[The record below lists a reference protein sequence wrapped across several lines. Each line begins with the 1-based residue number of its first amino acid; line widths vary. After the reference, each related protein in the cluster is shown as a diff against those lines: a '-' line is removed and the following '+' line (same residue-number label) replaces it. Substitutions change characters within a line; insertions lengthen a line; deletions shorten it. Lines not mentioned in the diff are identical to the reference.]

1 MPNALV
7 KDRVQSVVID
17 NIDNIIERFANE
29 LQLLCKICD
38 KPELQMVITTTYWS
52 PLFFG
57 FLKRY
62 KNMIMCIGAYLEA
75 AIYGKSNLLLQLNSK
90 LTKIDEVLHFVQQTN
105 YKNERTMIVCSA
117 AEEVYELVEMLK
129 SQSISHMFCNDAT
142 TLAQMG
148 MFRVGLD

>member
-7 KDRVQSVVID
+7 KERVQSVVID
-17 NIDNIIERFANE
+17 NIDIIIERFGNE

-105 YKNERTMIVCSA
+105 YQNERTMIVCSE

-148 MFRVGLD
+148 KL